1 MSNLIS
7 GRLPAGVRPQSY
19 TLDLFVQL
27 AEKTFSGRLL
37 ISLKVEKSLQT
48 ITLHALGL
56 IVTETQLCG
65 QEALVSIHPSDET
78 MTLTFPETIPP
89 GEQQLSL
96 AFSGKLNQQ
105 MRGLYATEVQGE
117 TFAFTQFEATD
128 TRRMFPCFDEPAI
141 KARFKVSLN
150 VPTHLTA
157 LSNMPIVEEKKVGNL
172 KKITFDETPLM
183 STYLLAVAIARL
195 EKREIRVGETAVA
208 VWTLAEQVPLG
219 SFALKVTQAVLPLL
233 NDYFDLPC
241 PTPKLDLVCVP
252 DFAMGAME
260 NWGAIFF
267 RDACLLLDENRSST
281 ATQRRVADVIT
292 HEIVHQ
298 WFGNLVTMHWWDDL
312 WLNES
317 FATWLA
323 CKIVDQWRPEW
334 DSWLSFQE
342 GKAVPLALDAL
353 ENSRAIQADVKNAAE
368 IEEMFDALTYEK
380 GGACLRMIE
389 IFLGESVFRE
399 GIRRY
404 IKQFQ
409 YQNASA
415 DDLWTTLERSSG
427 QPLKKI
433 AKDWFTR
440 PGFPLIKIETSSDKL
455 KTLHL
460 SQQRFTGKKIG
471 RDLNPW
477 IIPMA
482 LKYEDDEGI
491 HEQHI
496 LMDKQEMDLTL
507 PVQGSLKWIYGNAS
521 EAGFYRIAYEGRP
534 AKALSEFAA
543 KALHP
548 IEKIGYLGD
557 LWALSYR
564 GDHPIS
570 VFMEALC
577 HFRGD
582 ASRVLVSEI
591 CSYLEI
597 LSSQIVLPAD
607 HSRFAAFVDQ
617 QLTPLWKKCG
627 WDADKDEDD
636 EKRLVRADLLWA
648 LGSIAQ
654 DEEILSELPRRQTLY
669 QARPHSIDAS
679 LVGTLIRLCALSDGG
694 KRFDQF
700 IEKLERSK
708 TPEQR
713 DYYLLALAT
722 FNKPALA
729 CKLIELCLSNKI
741 RAQDIWKP
749 IRTLLSNPV
758 VQGTSWTYI
767 KQHWTALHTKGGSLA
782 AQRIIQSTAQLW
794 SEDWHADISDFFKNP
809 DIRPGVAVRTLAQTL
824 EFIQLGMQFKKYQTS
839 ELSNWLQDNAP
850 AGVKKVF

>member
-1 MSNLIS
+1 MSNLVS
-7 GRLPAGVRPQSY
+7 GRLPLEIRPQSY
-19 TLDLFVQL
+19 TLDLFVQPK
-27 AEKTFSGRLL
+27 EKVFSGRLV
-37 ISLKVEKSLQT
+37 ISLLIEKPLRA
-48 ITLHALGL
+48 ITLHALDL
-56 IVTETQLCG
+56 VITETRLCG
-65 QEALVSIHPSDET
+65 QEALVSVDAADET
-78 MTLTFPETIPP
+78 ITLTFPETIPP
-89 GEQQLSL
+89 GDQALSL

-105 MRGLYATEVQGE
+105 MRGLYATEVRGE

-128 TRRMFPCFDEPAI
+128 ARRMFPCFDEPAF
-141 KARFKVSLN
+141 KARFKLSLN
-150 VPTHLTA
+150 IPAHLTA
-157 LSNMPIVEEKKVGNL
+157 RSNMPILEEKKTGDL
-172 KKITFDETPLM
+172 KKVTFDETPLM
-183 STYLLAVAIARL
+183 STYLLAVAVARL
-195 EKREIRVGETAVA
+195 EKREIFVGKTQVA
-208 VWTLAEQVPLG
+208 VWTLPEQVPLG
-219 SFALKVTQAVLPLL
+219 SFALKVTQGVLPLL

-298 WFGNLVTMHWWDDL
+298 WFGNLVTMQWWDDL

-334 DSWLSFQE
+334 DFWLSFQE
-342 GKAVPLALDAL
+342 GKAVPLALDTL
-353 ENSRAIQADVKNAAE
+353 ENSRAIQAEVANAAE

-389 IFLGESVFRE
+389 QFLGESVFRK

-415 DDLWTTLERSSG
+415 DDLWTTLETSSA

-433 AKDWFTR
+433 AEDWFTR
-440 PGFPLIKIETSSDKL
+440 PGFPLIKITAQDDKQN
-455 KTLHL
+455 TLHL
-460 SQQRFTGKKIG
+460 SQQRFTGTTSTT
-471 RDLNPW
+471 DLSPW
-477 IIPMA
+477 TVPMTLRYA
-482 LKYEDDEGI
+482 DDEGI
-491 HEQHI
+491 HSQHI
-496 LMDKQEMDLTL
+496 LMDKQKMDLTL
-507 PVQGSLKWIYGNAS
+507 PISGALKWLYGNAE
-521 EAGFYRIAYEGRP
+521 EAGFYRTAYEGLP
-534 AKALSEFAA
+534 AKALSTFGTEIL
-543 KALHP
+543 KP

-557 LWALSYR
+557 LWALSHR
-564 GDHPIS
+564 GDHSIS

-582 ASRVLVSEI
+582 ASRVLVSET

-597 LSSQIVLPAD
+597 LSHQLVGPAD
-607 HSRFAAFVDQ
+607 HSRFAAFVDL
-617 QLTPLWKKCG
+617 QLTPLWKNCG
-627 WDADKDEDD
+627 WDADKNEDD

-679 LVGTLIRLCALSDGG
+679 LVGTLIRLCALTDGG
-694 KRFDQF
+694 MRFKKF
-700 IEKLERSK
+700 IEKLERSP

-713 DYYLLALAT
+713 DHYLLALAT

-729 CKLIELCLSNKI
+729 CKLIDLCLLDKI

-749 IRTLLSNPV
+749 IRALLSNPV
-758 VQGTSWTYI
+758 VQEVSWNYI
-767 KQHWTALHTKGGSLA
+767 KQHWTALHKKGGSLA

-794 SEDWHADISDFFKNP
+794 SEDWHADVSDFFKNP
-809 DIRPGVAVRTLAQTL
+809 DIHPGVGRRTLAQTL
-824 EFIQLGMQFKKYQTS
+824 EFIQLGIQFKKNQTS
-839 ELSNWLQDNAP
+839 ELSNWLKKNAP